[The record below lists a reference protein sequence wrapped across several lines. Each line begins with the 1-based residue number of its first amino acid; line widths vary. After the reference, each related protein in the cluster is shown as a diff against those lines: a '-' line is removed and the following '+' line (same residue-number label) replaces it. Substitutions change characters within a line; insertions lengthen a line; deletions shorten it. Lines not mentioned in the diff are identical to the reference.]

1 MGANRTNAAVA
12 DHIASP
18 RRTLAEL
25 PGGDVTTVNE
35 LTPDELQIAFH
46 EVECQTYDERFGIS
60 PDEHSAREAAREADR
75 LLGRDRLGRVLDV
88 GCGTGYL
95 GLGLAHA
102 GRATELHLVDI
113 SPGMLGRARENAD
126 ALGVD
131 AVLARATAA
140 DLPYADDT
148 FDAVVTR
155 GVLHH
160 LHDVP
165 AALAEWRRVVRP
177 GGPVLVLSEPT
188 PWADRIGGWT
198 ARSALA
204 GLAVARRAAA
214 AVGRPLSAHDEETAA
229 LNHYWDLVAMAANL
243 HTFEPADVQALAGEA
258 GFERA
263 EVRGSG
269 LLSIAWAAAYY
280 CLVGELPDLEASE
293 RARRRSGRVFGALRR
308 WDALVSERVVPD
320 RCLMT
325 VQAVF
330 R

>member
-1 MGANRTNAAVA
+1 VGTTGTTPAGGGE
-12 DHIASP
+12 
-18 RRTLAEL
+18 LA
-25 PGGDVTTVNE
+25 
-35 LTPDELQIAFH
+35 PDELQVAFH

-60 PDEHSAREAAREADR
+60 PDEHTARGAAREARR
-75 LLGRDRLGRVLDV
+75 LLGDERFGTVLDV

-102 GRATELHLVDI
+102 GQVQRLHLCDL
-113 SPGMLGRARENAD
+113 SPGMLGRARDNAR
-126 ALGVD
+126 ALGVP
-131 AVLARATAA
+131 ACFTRATATA
-140 DLPYADDT
+140 LPYPDAS

-188 PWADRIGGWT
+188 PGADRVGGWS

-204 GLAVARRAAA
+204 GLRVARRVADT
-214 AVGRPLSAHDEETAA
+214 VHRPLSAHDEETAA

-243 HTFEPADVQALAGEA
+243 HVFTSDELRRLGAAA
-258 GFERA
+258 GFDDVV
-263 EVRGSG
+263 VRGSG
-269 LLSIAWAAAYY
+269 LLSISWAAAYY
-280 CLVGELPDLEASE
+280 CLVGELPDLAASE
-293 RARRRSGRVFGALRR
+293 RARRRAGRVFAALRR
-308 WDALVSERVVPD
+308 VDAVASERVLPD
-320 RCLMT
+320 HWLMT
-325 VQAVF
+325 VQAVL

>member
-1 MGANRTNAAVA
+1 MPDT
-12 DHIASP
+12 DHAP
-18 RRTLAEL
+18 V
-25 PGGDVTTVNE
+25 PGHDPGDDPTRESDRSGE

-60 PDEHSAREAAREADR
+60 YDEHSARQAAHEAER
-75 LLGRDRLGRVLDV
+75 LLGTTRFGRVLDV

-95 GLGLAHA
+95 GLGLAVV
-102 GRATELHLVDI
+102 GRADELHLSDI
-113 SPGMLGRARENAD
+113 SPGMLSRAQQNAV

-131 AVLARATAA
+131 ATFTQASATA
-140 DLPYADDT
+140 LPYPDDC

-165 AALAEWRRVVRP
+165 AALREWRRVAKP
-177 GGPVLVLSEPT
+177 GAPVLAISEPT
-188 PWADRIGGWT
+188 PWADRIGGFV

-204 GLAVARRAAA
+204 GLRWARPAARRL
-214 AVGRPLSAHDEETAA
+214 GRPFSEHDEETAA

-243 HTFEPADVQALAGEA
+243 HTFDPADLEALGREA
-258 GFERA
+258 GFDRV

-269 LLSIAWAAAYY
+269 MLSIGWAAAYY
-280 CLVGELPDLEASE
+280 CLVGELPDLAASP
-293 RARRRSGRVFGALRR
+293 RAKRTSGRVFGMLRR
-308 WDALVSERVVPD
+308 VDAAVTERVIPD
-320 RCLMT
+320 PYLMT

-330 R
+330 TAD